1 MNWVKNIFSRNK
13 SKDLIE
19 VKFLDKSE
27 LRDLPPIPEYII
39 AECETLKKN
48 LDSLNENPFDKL
60 DRVYGFL
67 NTYGEFAKT
76 FSVCG
81 NGCSS
86 CCKSDVL
93 ITTLEAKYIEKKVDV
108 KTKKY
113 TGATANHSSN
123 CPFLSNESCS
133 IYEYR
138 PFNCRTLYTL
148 DDPKYCET
156 GENHQLYGL
165 QGGKGIP
172 LLYQFK
178 KYVGVLNQK
187 RPVADIRDFF
197 S

>member
-1 MNWVKNIFSRNK
+1 LNWLKNLFSSNK
-13 SKDLIE
+13 SKNLIE
-19 VKFLDKSE
+19 VKLLDKSDH
-27 LRDLPPIPEYII
+27 RKLPPIPENVIE
-39 AECETLKKN
+39 ECEALQKN
-48 LDSLNENPFDKL
+48 LDTLNESPFDKL

-67 NTYGEFAKT
+67 NTYGEFAKA

-81 NGCSS
+81 NSCSS

-93 ITTLEAKYIEKKVDV
+93 ITTLEAKYIEKKTSV
-108 KTKKY
+108 KTKKF
-113 TGATANHSSN
+113 TGITANHNNN
-123 CPFLSNESCS
+123 CPFLLNESCS
-133 IYEYR
+133 IYKYR

-148 DDPKYCET
+148 DDPKYCKS

-178 KYVGVLNQK
+178 KYVDKLNQK
-187 RPVADIRDFF
+187 RTIGDIRDFF

>member
-1 MNWVKNIFSRNK
+1 LSWVKNIFSRNK
-13 SKDLIE
+13 SKNLIE
-19 VKFLDKSE
+19 VKLLDKSVHRE
-27 LRDLPPIPEYII
+27 LPSIPDHII
-39 AECETLKKN
+39 TECEIQQKN
-48 LDSLNENPFDKL
+48 LDTLNENPFDKL
-60 DRVYGFL
+60 SRVYGFL

-93 ITTLEAKYIEKKVDV
+93 ITTLEAKYIEKKANV

-113 TGATANHSSN
+113 TGATANHNSN
-123 CPFLSNESCS
+123 CPFLLNDSCS

-148 DDPKYCET
+148 DDPKYCES
-156 GENHQLYGL
+156 GESHQLYGL

-172 LLYQFK
+172 LLSQFK
-178 KYVGVLNQK
+178 KYVDRLNQK
-187 RPVADIRDFF
+187 RSIADIRDFF